1 MNTKHGGNNPLTNAI
16 PVRRY
21 APTFEQLNNAE
32 LVRDWKRERVAEIAA
47 NPSLADGYRAAGF
60 GGLVREA
67 KIMTEKIE
75 QLTSDNE
82 WADAHLFALR
92 EQMRAAGIQCETVA
106 EGVAILLQ
114 PYIAVQR
121 DKGFLHRHEIPE
133 VGAAIGLPDYKALA
147 ASAK

>member
-1 MNTKHGGNNPLTNAI
+1 MSDKHGGNNPLTNAI

-47 NPSLADGYRAAGF
+47 NPELAGGYHAAGF
-60 GGLVREA
+60 GGLAGEA

-75 QLTSDNE
+75 QLTFDNE

-106 EGVAILLQ
+106 DGVAILLQ
-114 PYIAVQR
+114 PRLAMATVC
-121 DKGFLHRHEIPE
+121 DTLLHRHEIPY
-133 VGAAIGLPDYKALA
+133 AIDTDLPDYGVLA
-147 ASAK
+147 VNAK

>member
-1 MNTKHGGNNPLTNAI
+1 VINKHGGNNPLTGGDELDM
-16 PVRRY
+16 PQL
-21 APTFEQLNNAE
+21 TFEQLNNAE
-32 LVRDWKRERVAEIAA
+32 LMRDWKRERVAEIAA

-106 EGVAILLQ
+106 EGVAVLLQ
-114 PYIAVQR
+114 PHIEVKNIGEVLAVNA
-121 DKGFLHRHEIPE
+121 KKL
-133 VGAAIGLPDYKALA
+133 DYVK
-147 ASAK
+147 KETG

>member
-1 MNTKHGGNNPLTNAI
+1 MGANNIKHGGNNPLTGGDELDM
-16 PVRRY
+16 PQ
-21 APTFEQLNNAE
+21 PTFEQLNNAE
-32 LVRDWKRERVAEIAA
+32 LVRDWKHERVAEVAA
-47 NPSLADGYRAAGF
+47 NPELADGYRAAGF

-92 EQMRAAGIQCETVA
+92 EQMRAAGVQCETVA

-114 PYIAVQR
+114 PYIAV
-121 DKGFLHRHEIPE
+121 KNIGE
-133 VGAAIGLPDYKALA
+133 VLA
-147 ASAK
+147 VSEK

>member
-60 GGLVREA
+60 GGLVD
-67 KIMTEKIE
+67 M
-75 QLTSDNE
+75 
-82 WADAHLFALR
+82 AL
-92 EQMRAAGIQCETVA
+92 QVAA
-106 EGVAILLQ
+106 L
-114 PYIAVQR
+114 
-121 DKGFLHRHEIPE
+121 KE
-133 VGAAIGLPDYKALA
+133 VLGG
-147 ASAK
+147 

>member
-21 APTFEQLNNAE
+21 APTFEQLNDAE
-32 LVRDWKRERVAEIAA
+32 LVRDWKRERVAEVAS

-60 GGLVREA
+60 GGLVGEA

-75 QLTSDNE
+75 QLTTDNE

-92 EQMRAAGIQCETVA
+92 EQMRAAGVQCETVA
-106 EGVAILLQ
+106 DGVAILLQ
-114 PYIAVQR
+114 PYIAV
-121 DKGFLHRHEIPE
+121 KN
-133 VGAAIGLPDYKALA
+133 IGKVLA
-147 ASAK
+147 VNAKED